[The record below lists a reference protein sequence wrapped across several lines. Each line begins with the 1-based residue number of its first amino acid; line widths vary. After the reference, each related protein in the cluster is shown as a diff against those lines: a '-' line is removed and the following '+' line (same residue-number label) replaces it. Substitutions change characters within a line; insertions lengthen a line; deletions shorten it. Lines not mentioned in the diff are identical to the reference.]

1 MTNLFTKRSLSKHRR
16 VGDREGPIT
25 LLTPPLKATLGLGLL
40 IAISGGIWSTLAR
53 IPVNVRGTGV
63 LLPVSTISPSLS
75 GTSGKAIWM
84 FNKPTQPWHQ
94 EALNFKE
101 RPDQVEDQ
109 DIVLLAEKIL
119 LASIKSQ
126 RKSQFDSIVSAAASF
141 TDKLKQTYKGKK
153 VPSNKLLMW
162 VQSSAQLE
170 QISSALD
177 QVKRRTL
184 PDTKEQ
190 EQNIKAKQKIL
201 TEELESRSS
210 YLGQMQRLVQKGFVS
225 KASMLQ
231 QRAQVDNI
239 RSQLYSNE
247 NELIRLNKERDS
259 AYQRLR
265 DELAKLINKE
275 LIYSTKEVY
284 ISQVV
289 PNNGDNVQEGSVV
302 MKLSD
307 DSLDNASLV
316 PVFLSSK
323 EMAQVWP
330 GMSALVTPIGFKRS
344 EVGGIRAIVVSMAKL
359 PSDRSDVINRVGVET
374 LANVIINTEP
384 SPTLAVIELQ
394 RSTNDSVLHS
404 GGYLWSSRGDLPYP
418 PTPGDRLDVEITTRS
433 VPPITLVLPELRRFF
448 GFSPAE
454 NKSGGNANSSNQS
467 R

>member
-1 MTNLFTKRSLSKHRR
+1 M
-16 VGDREGPIT
+16 
-25 LLTPPLKATLGLGLL
+25 
-40 IAISGGIWSTLAR
+40 
-53 IPVNVRGTGV
+53 
-63 LLPVSTISPSLS
+63 
-75 GTSGKAIWM
+75 
-84 FNKPTQPWHQ
+84 
-94 EALNFKE
+94 
-101 RPDQVEDQ
+101 
-109 DIVLLAEKIL
+109 
-119 LASIKSQ
+119 
-126 RKSQFDSIVSAAASF
+126 
-141 TDKLKQTYKGKK
+141 
-153 VPSNKLLMW
+153 
-162 VQSSAQLE
+162 
-170 QISSALD
+170 
-177 QVKRRTL
+177 
-184 PDTKEQ
+184 
-190 EQNIKAKQKIL
+190 
-201 TEELESRSS
+201 
-210 YLGQMQRLVQKGFVS
+210 
-225 KASMLQ
+225 
-231 QRAQVDNI
+231 
-239 RSQLYSNE
+239 
-247 NELIRLNKERDS
+247 IRLNKERDS

-448 GFSPAE
+448 GFSPPE